1 MVRVLRLRPGHSPE
15 VTEMENSLDA
25 LQRTGGGHIQ
35 IVKVGDR
42 IDLVVNEDGA
52 HDLLGNIDGHSITGV
67 ALVVRK
73 DADGD
78 LVDIEDDDVA
88 EVTARLVLSKAMN

>member
-67 ALVVRK
+67 ALSWQLPQ
-73 DADGD
+73 ACLLPSGH
-78 LVDIEDDDVA
+78 
-88 EVTARLVLSKAMN
+88 TACV